1 LPFPRAT
8 FSLPLTTSTMSSD
21 TDRIDLASQ
30 LDIDFWCGV
39 FHVAPGELRH
49 AVQQVGPQAAAVR
62 RYLAEHPPAAGGE
75 GRSAGAGG
83 VPGAG
88 G

>member
-1 LPFPRAT
+1 MP
-8 FSLPLTTSTMSSD
+8 
-21 TDRIDLASQ
+21 TDANRIDLASQ

-39 FHVAPGELRH
+39 FHVAPGDLRH

-62 RYLAEHPPAAGGE
+62 RYLEDHPPTPGGE
-75 GRSAGAGG
+75 GRPAGAGG